1 MLVWFLL
8 LLKLNEDENLVAY
21 YGNIQYFMVL
31 IAALPAVAL
40 RACSR
45 RLGASLSSF
54 TQQLSSMSGGKRVTV
69 VGSGNW
75 GSAIAKIIGSNVTKF
90 DQFQDEVKMWVY
102 EEMVDGKKLTEII
115 NTTHVNVKYLA
126 NHKLPENVVAVPDL
140 VEAAKDADILVFVVP
155 HQFLHRSLKTL
166 EGKIKPDAIGLSLIK
181 GFHLKPEGGI
191 DLLSHIIQDILKI
204 KCSVLMGANLAP
216 EVAAEKFC
224 ETTIG
229 CRSPG
234 NEQMLKDLIQTGY
247 FRVMV
252 VDDANAVELC
262 GALKNIVACGAG
274 FVDGLGYGDN
284 TKAAV
289 IRLGLMEMIKFGEV
303 FYPGSLLS
311 TFFESCGV
319 ADLITTC
326 YGGRNRRISEAFVR
340 TGKTIEVLEKE
351 MLNGQCAQ
359 GPETAREVFVMLER
373 EKSLEKFPLFVAIHR
388 ICTGQLPPTGMIE
401 CIREHPEHL

>member
-1 MLVWFLL
+1 M
-8 LLKLNEDENLVAY
+8 A
-21 YGNIQYFMVL
+21 
-31 IAALPAVAL
+31 
-40 RACSR
+40 
-45 RLGASLSSF
+45 
-54 TQQLSSMSGGKRVTV
+54 GGKRVTV

-90 DQFQDEVKMWVY
+90 DQFQDEVKMWVF
-102 EEMVDGKKLTEII
+102 EEMIEGKKLTEII
-115 NTTHVNVKYLA
+115 NTTHVNVKYLPD
-126 NHKLPENVVAVPDL
+126 HKLPENIVAVPDL

-155 HQFLHRSLKTL
+155 HQFLHRTLKTL
-166 EGKIKPDAIGLSLIK
+166 EGKVKPDAIGLSLIK

-191 DLLSHIIQDILKI
+191 ELLSHIIEDILKI

-252 VDDANAVELC
+252 VPDANAVELC

-274 FVDGLGYGDN
+274 FVDGLGYGNN

-289 IRLGLMEMIKFGEV
+289 IRLGLMEMIKFAEV

-319 ADLITTC
+319 ADLTTTC
-326 YGGRNRRISEAFVR
+326 YGGRNRRISEAFVK
-340 TGKTIEVLEKE
+340 TGKTIEVLERE

-373 EKSLEKFPLFVAIHR
+373 ENSLEKFPLFVAIHR
-388 ICTGQLPPTGMIE
+388 ICTGQLPPTGMID